1 MLDHESVALNNEFLG
16 DEFMPLMDRKGNA
29 IFGVKIKILRFLFKL
44 ISEST
49 RQLRRLQS
57 HHSFKSFML
66 EHSKSYPDFSEYKKR
81 FGIFKE
87 NMKKVQFLR
96 ETERGSGK
104 YGATKFA
111 DLTEEEFKE
120 RHLGLY
126 TKQYDPVLNEFDSD
140 LPPADIPDVALPE
153 SFDWRTKGAVTPVKN
168 QGKNYE
174 NLEFQN

>member
-1 MLDHESVALNNEFLG
+1 M
-16 DEFMPLMDRKGNA
+16 
-29 IFGVKIKILRFLFKL
+29 
-44 ISEST
+44 
-49 RQLRRLQS
+49 Q
-57 HHSFKSFML
+57 
-66 EHSKSYPDFSEYKKR
+66 EHSKRYPDYSEYKKR

-140 LPPADIPDVALPE
+140 LPPADIPSVALPE
-153 SFDWRTKGAVTPVKN
+153 SFDWSVSVMAMLGDSLHAQVQALSAERI
-168 QGKNYE
+168 
-174 NLEFQN
+174 